1 MARPITLFTGQWA
14 DMPFEKICEKAGA
27 WGYDGLEIACWG
39 DHLDV
44 NRAAVDKSYAADRRR
59 LLRTNRLECWAVSAH
74 LAGQCVGD
82 APDPRLDGFVPAA
95 LRGKPGE
102 IRLWAVNE
110 MKASARAAREL
121 GCAVVNGFM
130 GSPIWR
136 YLYSFPPSSEEMI
149 SEGFDEIRRL
159 WEPVFD
165 EFDRCAVKFGLEVHP
180 GEIAY
185 DLYTAERL
193 LAAFERRP
201 TLGFN
206 FDPSHLLWQ
215 GIEPHLFIREF
226 PDRIFH
232 VHIKDVSVTRDGK
245 AGILGSHLPFG
256 DLRRGWNFRSPGHG
270 DVDFEWI
277 VRELNRIGYGGP
289 LSVEW
294 EDNGMNREF
303 GARDALDFVRRM
315 NFSPSDIPFDRDMK
329 GGR

>member
-1 MARPITLFTGQWA
+1 
-14 DMPFEKICEKAGA
+14 
-27 WGYDGLEIACWG
+27 
-39 DHLDV
+39 
-44 NRAAVDKSYAADRRR
+44 
-59 LLRTNRLECWAVSAH
+59 
-74 LAGQCVGD
+74 
-82 APDPRLDGFVPAA
+82 
-95 LRGKPGE
+95 
-102 IRLWAVNE
+102 
-110 MKASARAAREL
+110 
-121 GCAVVNGFM
+121 
-130 GSPIWR
+130 
-136 YLYSFPPSSEEMI
+136 
-149 SEGFDEIRRL
+149 
-159 WEPVFD
+159 
-165 EFDRCAVKFGLEVHP
+165 
-180 GEIAY
+180 
-185 DLYTAERL
+185 
-193 LAAFERRP
+193 
-201 TLGFN
+201 
-206 FDPSHLLWQ
+206 LLWQ

-270 DVDFEWI
+270 DVDFERI